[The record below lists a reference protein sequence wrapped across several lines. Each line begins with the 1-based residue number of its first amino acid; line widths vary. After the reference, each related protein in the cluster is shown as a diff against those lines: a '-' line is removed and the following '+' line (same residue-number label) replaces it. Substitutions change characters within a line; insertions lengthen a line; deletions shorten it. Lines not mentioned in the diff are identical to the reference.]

1 MKTAYE
7 RWTEAQNSYE
17 YWSELARLDYAIELN
32 EKMEEQNIS
41 RSNLAEK
48 ISVSKAYISKILGG
62 YANFTIDSMSKLAF
76 TLGYK
81 IKVTFDAIDDA
92 KNISQDSWKSVSH
105 DKPLPQLTPWDDDLS
120 QKMSIP
126 RHMDTG
132 DDVQNMEKV
141 AA

>member
-7 RWTEAQNSYE
+7 RWTEAQNSFE

-32 EKMEEQNIS
+32 AKMEEQNIS

-76 TLGYK
+76 ALGFK
-81 IKVTFDAIDDA
+81 IKITFDAID
-92 KNISQDSWKSVSH
+92 SQNSWESVFL
-105 DKPLPQLTPWDDDLS
+105 DNPLPQITQWDSDLS
-120 QKMSIP
+120 QKTSISQCL
-126 RHMDTG
+126 
-132 DDVQNMEKV
+132 VQGNEIQNIEEV